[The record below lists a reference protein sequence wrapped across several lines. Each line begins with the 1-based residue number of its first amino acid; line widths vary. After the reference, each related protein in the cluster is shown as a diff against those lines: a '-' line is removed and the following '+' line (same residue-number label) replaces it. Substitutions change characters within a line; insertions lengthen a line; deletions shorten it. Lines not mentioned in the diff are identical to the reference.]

1 MIGTLLALSLAS
13 MAVIAILVSSAI
25 IAAIALWGRHD
36 VSRFLVQ
43 HPAIESDSSL
53 EAFKDLVR
61 RQMKVALAAMVFG
74 LTFGLLCMFV
84 TMQLLLTGLLIVI
97 ALGVPIFL
105 LGRSGKKL
113 ETKARNLVCPD
124 ERRKVEYDKVAAAWT
139 GKLFPNF

>member
-1 MIGTLLALSLAS
+1 MIGMLLALSLAS
-13 MAVIAILVSSAI
+13 IAVIAILVSSAF
-25 IAAIALWGRHD
+25 IAALALWGRYD

-43 HPAIESDSSL
+43 HPAIESDTSL

-61 RQMKVALAAMVFG
+61 RQMKVALAAMVLG

-84 TMQLLLTGLLIVI
+84 TMQLLLTGFLIVI
-97 ALGVPIFL
+97 VLGAVIFL

-113 ETKARNLVCPD
+113 ETKARNLVCSD